1 MISCMVFAGL
11 GAVGSIYARMATV
24 SGKVECFAVVADPSS
39 YKTRPVEINGD
50 RLDIRLVK
58 REDIR
63 QTADLLIIA
72 VKWHHLLKT
81 LEEVAPCVR
90 QGTVILSLL
99 NGVESEAVI
108 ERRFPGAI
116 VLRSYC
122 SGVDSNRVGRSVHMN
137 RCGKIVFGD
146 PSGRQTETIA
156 QVSEAFARTGIPFE
170 AVSDIE
176 RQMWWKLMVNAGM
189 NQVSAVNGL
198 TYGEFREN
206 PEAMD
211 RMHRVQREVI
221 AVANAQGIPMDESD
235 ILKWDWQLA
244 TLSAGGF
251 SSTLQDVRSRRKTE
265 VEIYGG
271 EICRLGRLYHVD
283 TPENERLYAEIRAM
297 ERRYLDESDSI

>member
-11 GAVGSIYARMATV
+11 GAVGSIYARMATA
-24 SGKVECFAVVADPSS
+24 SGKAECFAVVADPAS

-63 QTADLLIIA
+63 ETADLLIIA
-72 VKWHHLLKT
+72 VKWHHLRKT

-90 QGTVILSLL
+90 RGTVILSLL

-108 ERRFPGAI
+108 EERFPEAV
-116 VLRSYC
+116 VLPSYC

-206 PEAMD
+206 PEAVD

-297 ERRYLDESDSI
+297 EARYLGEDNPV